1 MDSFQ
6 MFRVYAMY
14 NALCKDKV
22 FKLKTKIGIVNS
34 IVFVER
40 LQYKKIGCVMT
51 QPIFNSFR
59 VENYSPG
66 TIASLGQFSAQ
77 VPQSIQ
83 VSGSIL

>member
-1 MDSFQ
+1 
-6 MFRVYAMY
+6 MY

-51 QPIFNSFR
+51 PPIFNSFR